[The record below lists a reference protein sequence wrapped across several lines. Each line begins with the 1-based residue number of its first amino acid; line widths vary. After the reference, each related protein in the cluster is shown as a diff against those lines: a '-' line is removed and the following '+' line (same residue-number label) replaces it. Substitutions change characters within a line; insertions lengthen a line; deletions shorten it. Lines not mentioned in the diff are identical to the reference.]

1 MMASIESKLN
11 ALWYGKAPVPWYL
24 RLLAKVYGG
33 LLPLQAKPNKRA
45 LSVPVVV
52 VGNFTVGG
60 TGKTPL
66 IIALVQFLQSQG
78 FKPGVVSRGYGR
90 VSKGARTV
98 HSDSSAETVGDEPL
112 LIARNTN
119 APVRVDTDRR
129 AAAQSLIGMGC
140 TVIVSDDGLQH
151 RGLPRTV
158 EIEVLDA
165 ARGYGNGRLL
175 PAGPLREPVRPVH
188 MQVLNGKSGDT
199 GSCYGMSLVLG
210 DCYNLKTHARKPLQ
224 EFVGQ
229 PVQAIA
235 GIGNPERFF
244 SALSD
249 AGIRANGMAF
259 ADHHRFQS
267 KDLPD
272 GTVLMTE
279 KDAVKITSG
288 SRNDLWAV
296 PVHAQLSAEFFQDF
310 LRRVQ

>member
-33 LLPLQAKPNKRA
+33 LLPLQAKINKQA

-90 VSKGARTV
+90 VSKGAHTV
-98 HSDSSAETVGDEPL
+98 HSDSSADTVGDEPL

-175 PAGPLREPVRPVH
+175 PAGPLREPVRPVDI
-188 MQVLNGKSGDT
+188 QVLNGKSRDT

-210 DCYNLKTHARKPLQ
+210 DCYNLKTHERRPLQ

-249 AGIRANGMAF
+249 AGIRTNGMAF